1 MSERPN
7 LETAAAGKV
16 EVALQDATA
25 AVSEAMFE
33 LQVKHGFTNSEI
45 RAALVKA
52 DFGSPDSRFRSVGFA
67 SAWDDYEP
75 EEAPGGE
82 PS

>member
-1 MSERPN
+1 MSDRPN
-7 LETAAAGKV
+7 LNTAAADEV
-16 EVALQDATA
+16 EVALQDAA
-25 AVSEAMFE
+25 SAVAEAMFE
-33 LQVKHGFTNSEI
+33 LQVEHGFTNAEI

-52 DFGSPDSRFRSVGFA
+52 DFGGDSQFKTVGFA